1 MKMKKKVIAIL
12 IVIALMLLANNI
24 LAMSELVAQARPSTD
39 ELKGEQEVTIT
50 FSFDRYQQIKKG
62 VNAFKAKLEYNKEI
76 FEEVKQSDF
85 QCLNDWEKLQYNQET
100 GEFIAIKR
108 AGSKAPED
116 LVSIALK
123 TKQGVKATSTDIV
136 FTDIVTSEGEKDIN
150 IEQTKTTINIVED
163 QTEKPEEPKQEK
175 ITSKKYT
182 ITEKYVERVRPN
194 TTVEQF
200 KANVTLENVTTDP
213 QIVFIDQEGKTL
225 AENEIVTTGTIIK
238 VGKTLQYTLSV
249 IGDIDGNG
257 KISINDLAKLQLH
270 LIDKEILEG
279 AKLKSADVD
288 NDGKVTIN
296 DLAQMKLI
304 LIDLLEIEG

>member
-1 MKMKKKVIAIL
+1 MKTKKKVMLILIL
-12 IVIALMLLANNI
+12 IVLILLASNI
-24 LAMSELVAQARPSTD
+24 LATSNLVAQVKTSTN
-39 ELKGEQEVTIT
+39 ELEAGQQVIIT
-50 FSFDRYQQIKKG
+50 FGFDKYEQIKKG
-62 VNAFKAKLEYNKEI
+62 INAFKAKLEYDKEI

-85 QCLNDWEKLQYNQET
+85 QCLNDWEKLQYNQAT

-150 IEQTKTTINIVED
+150 IEQTKTTINIIED

-175 ITSKKYT
+175 ITSDKYT
-182 ITEKYVERVRPN
+182 ITENYIERILPN
-194 TTVEQF
+194 TSVAQF
-200 KANVTLENVTTDP
+200 KANVTLENVTTQP
-213 QIVFIDQEGKTL
+213 QIVFTSEEGTLL
-225 AENEIVTTGTIIK
+225 AEDEIVTTGTKIK

-249 IGDIDGNG
+249 IGDIDSDG
-257 KISINDLAKLQLH
+257 KITINDLAKLKLH
-270 LIDKEILEG
+270 LIEKQLLEG
-279 AKLKSADVD
+279 IKLKSADIN
-288 NDGKVTIN
+288 NDGKITLD

-304 LIDLLEIEG
+304 LIDILEVE